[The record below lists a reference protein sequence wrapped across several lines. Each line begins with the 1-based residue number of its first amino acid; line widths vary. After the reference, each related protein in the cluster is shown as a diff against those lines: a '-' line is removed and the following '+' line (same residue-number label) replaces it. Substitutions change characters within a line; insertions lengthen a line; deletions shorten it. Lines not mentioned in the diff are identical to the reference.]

1 VLYGVVSDQ
10 LTTFLAHAERSGRSV
25 PAFVERELTRY
36 LECGIL
42 AYGFVRVRCTGCG
55 HDRLVAF
62 SCKGRGFCPSC
73 GGRRMSDTAAF
84 ESRQLDSHLVDR
96 VLPTSAVSMG
106 SKALVEAPQKR

>member
-1 VLYGVVSDQ
+1 MLYGVVSDQ

-25 PAFVERELTRY
+25 PAFVERELSRY

-55 HDRLVAF
+55 HDRVVGF

-84 ESRQLDSHLVDR
+84 LVDR
-96 VLPTSAVSMG
+96 VLPKVPVLG
-106 SKALVEAPQKR
+106 C